1 MSAVARKGGDM
12 DRSEAAKG
20 RPQAGRA
27 GSRPGPGRAALAVGF
42 AFGAAFGLALG
53 AVAFFTGAGTAPDGV
68 LDFAIRVTG
77 HGDIA
82 EDLIWL
88 FSGGFIGAM
97 LATYAAWRADRRRAD
112 GIGKEHVI
120 NRTFR
125 VLEGGPTATREKEP
139 SPNGE
144 SGSR

>member
-1 MSAVARKGGDM
+1 M
-12 DRSEAAKG
+12 DRSGSAKG
-20 RPQAGRA
+20 RPGAGRA
-27 GSRPGPGRAALAVGF
+27 GDRSGPGRASLGVGF

-53 AVAFFTGAGTAPDGV
+53 AVAYFTGSGTAPGGV
-68 LDFAIRVTG
+68 LDYAIRITG
-77 HGDIA
+77 HRDIA

-88 FSGGFIGAM
+88 CSGGFIGAM

-125 VLEGGPTATREKEP
+125 VLDGGRAG
-139 SPNGE
+139 SPDESSPVGGE
-144 SGSR
+144 SGSRS

>member
-1 MSAVARKGGDM
+1 M
-12 DRSEAAKG
+12 DRSGSERKRAGAG
-20 RPQAGRA
+20 RPGGR
-27 GSRPGPGRAALAVGF
+27 SGPGRAALGVGF

-53 AVAFFTGAGTAPDGV
+53 AVAFLTGAGTVPGGV
-68 LDFAIRVTG
+68 LDYAIRITG
-77 HGDIA
+77 HRDIA

-88 FSGGFIGAM
+88 CSGGFIGAM

-125 VLEGGPTATREKEP
+125 VFEGGPAAARETQP
-139 SPNGE
+139 PRNGE
-144 SGSR
+144 SGNRSRS